1 LFFFNQNEDSP
12 PSGICDLSRFWP
24 SCLGPLTLFL
34 PQKIWISNLL
44 IFSVHD
50 ALCALNLISTSLSLT
65 SRFYIPTTMIV
76 TTGEFVLHKY
86 IIFTVNT
93 TSMKW
98 YLYIDFNKR
107 YVPSFFSGV
116 CITQNDPYFI
126 WHFKIIKTFS
136 FHCFFNDLG
145 KQTNHQFSELFNWCL
160 MILVPAPYVAPVVL
174 LGVMTKVNLMSTR

>member
-1 LFFFNQNEDSP
+1 
-12 PSGICDLSRFWP
+12 
-24 SCLGPLTLFL
+24 
-34 PQKIWISNLL
+34 
-44 IFSVHD
+44 
-50 ALCALNLISTSLSLT
+50 
-65 SRFYIPTTMIV
+65 MIV

-136 FHCFFNDLG
+136 FHCFFHDLG
-145 KQTNHQFSELFNWCL
+145 KQTIQIGTNYAPLSADLSLYTYEAE
-160 MILVPAPYVAPVVL
+160 IL
-174 LGVMTKVNLMSTR
+174 KN